1 MFRTLPLYG
10 LGLQI
15 VFFLLFFS
23 ALLSKMNNVIGAA
36 TCLMLGF
43 SSITLGLYSVKHSN
57 RLFLCAIVIVIG
69 TLIIG
74 FTIFAYFL
82 GEAGYPPLVRVSF

>member
-1 MFRTLPLYG
+1 MSRNLPIYG

-23 ALLSKMNNVIGAA
+23 ALLSKMNNVIGAT

-43 SSITLGLYSVKHSN
+43 SSITLGLFSVKHSN
-57 RLFLCAIVIVIG
+57 RLFLCVIVIIIG
-69 TLIIG
+69 TLIIS

-82 GEAGYPPLVRVSF
+82 GEADYPPLIRISF